1 MKKYSKV
8 KTIRLDRKHERL
20 LNECFDKL
28 RVKQKTN
35 FNIAMLNLIEKALS
49 DSKKVYNLQRQIKE
63 QSKLI
68 ERLEKQLKKFK
79 IEVPSEPEPLKKKE
93 TKPIPEEP
101 KRDIQQPKPRVPQTE
116 PKTPPLAAQKTS
128 ISKEP
133 TGFEKQMTPTPRKDD
148 WVVCPDRD
156 DWVRKSVECKQ
167 CGEDNFKKFSEC
179 YKERTKNPFGPIFK
193 CSKPKP
199 NL

>member
-8 KTIRLDRKHERL
+8 KTFRVDRKHERL

-49 DSKKVYNLQRQIKE
+49 DSKKVYNLQHQIKE
-63 QSKLI
+63 QHKLI

-79 IEVPSEPEPLKKKE
+79 IDVPSKRQPLQKKE
-93 TKPIPEEP
+93 TKPQLPKSEP
-101 KRDIQQPKPRVPQTE
+101 LRHTKP
-116 PKTPPLAAQKTS
+116 
-128 ISKEP
+128 ISKPSVSIE
-133 TGFEKQMTPTPRKDD
+133 QLQKDD
-148 WVVCPDRD
+148 WLVCPDKD
-156 DWVRKSVECKQ
+156 DWVRKSVECKK

-179 YKERTKNPFGPIFK
+179 YKERTKDPFSPIFK
-193 CSKPKP
+193 TSKPKP